1 MSDPSPPSG
10 RHAALRADNRAMGKK
25 LLVVVAAMF
34 AFGYALV
41 PVYRT
46 ICDALGIN
54 VLSLAELDAPGVSS
68 AAPANGQVD
77 ASRTIT
83 IEFDAN
89 VRGPWDFKPEVASM
103 QVHPGQLATVVYEFR
118 NRQAR
123 TMTAQAIPSYAPQQA
138 MSHFNK
144 VECFCFQ
151 QQTLGPGESRR
162 WPVVFVVDAK
172 LPKDV
177 RTITLSYTFFEV
189 GGKTPVEPQAMVR
202 PAAAGARS

>member
-1 MSDPSPPSG
+1 MADTSPTTG
-10 RHAALRADNRAMGKK
+10 REASLRADNRAMGKK
-25 LLVVVAAMF
+25 LIVVVLAMF

-46 ICDALGIN
+46 ICDALGVN
-54 VLSLAELDAPGVSS
+54 VLSLGERDAPGVSS

-77 ASRTIT
+77 ATRTIT

-103 QVHPGQLATVVYEFR
+103 QVHPGELATVVYEFR

-138 MSHFNK
+138 MAHFNK

-151 QQTLGPGESRR
+151 QHTLGPGESRR

-177 RTITLSYTFFEV
+177 HTITLSYTFFEV
-189 GGKTPVEPQAMVR
+189 GGKTPAEPQTMGRA
-202 PAAAGARS
+202 PAAGARS